1 MIGHSGGVLL
11 FSMALLSVASYTR
24 VQSSQKISFI
34 LELRESAMGWL
45 TDNEKESKKIKER
58 KPSRSENKQTVVSL
72 CLFFGKFIR
81 STSSDTSLQLMTF
94 SILMCR

>member
-45 TDNEKESKKIKER
+45 TGNEKESKKIKEQNPHAR
-58 KPSRSENKQTVVSL
+58 KTSKLSFLSAFFLEN
-72 CLFFGKFIR
+72 LFARPAAIHLY
-81 STSSDTSLQLMTF
+81 SS
-94 SILMCR
+94 

>member
-11 FSMALLSVASYTR
+11 FSMALLGVASYTR

-45 TDNEKESKKIKER
+45 TDNEKESKKIKE
-58 KPSRSENKQTVVSL
+58 
-72 CLFFGKFIR
+72 
-81 STSSDTSLQLMTF
+81 
-94 SILMCR
+94 